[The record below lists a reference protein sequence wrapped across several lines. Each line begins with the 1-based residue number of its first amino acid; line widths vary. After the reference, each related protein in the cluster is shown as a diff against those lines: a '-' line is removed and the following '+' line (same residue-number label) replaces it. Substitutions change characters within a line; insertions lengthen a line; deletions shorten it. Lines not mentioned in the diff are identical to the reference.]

1 MAKIP
6 RVRERT
12 ATAQERTASPTEL
25 AEDTERCRRAR
36 EAHRP
41 LAPVQEGNLVKCL
54 VVFARWRQC
63 CTCQS
68 LVLYVNANAR
78 TTGDVECKTCIG
90 LREDLARRLR
100 PARPS
105 LPMRAALHLRA
116 LFSTGNDNGVRA

>member
-1 MAKIP
+1 
-6 RVRERT
+6 
-12 ATAQERTASPTEL
+12 
-25 AEDTERCRRAR
+25 
-36 EAHRP
+36 

-105 LPMRAALHLRA
+105 LPRRVALHLWG
-116 LFSTGNDNGVRA
+116 LFATTSNDNGVRA